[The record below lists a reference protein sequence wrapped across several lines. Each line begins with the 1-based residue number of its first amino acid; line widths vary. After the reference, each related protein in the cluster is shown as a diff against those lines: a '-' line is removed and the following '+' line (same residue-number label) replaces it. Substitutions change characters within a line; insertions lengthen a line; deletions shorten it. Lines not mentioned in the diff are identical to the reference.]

1 MAWLRGAH
9 DGRSGTGDDK
19 LGSKELRSLLHHL
32 VVDSARLLVQAVWHR
47 LEEDR
52 RRRDFL
58 LGGEKAVSQVTA
70 VRQVEAHDPAM
81 RLHDAGV
88 DGKIG
93 GRSKKIISKILI

>member
-1 MAWLRGAH
+1 MSYRHEYRYASKDRI
-9 DGRSGTGDDK
+9 SKK
-19 LGSKELRSLLHHL
+19 LWHSKIFPSKTWEFNL
-32 VVDSARLLVQAVWHR
+32 VWHR

-70 VRQVEAHDPAM
+70 VRKVEAHDPAM
-81 RLHDAGV
+81 RLHDASV